1 MLKYILRRLLW
12 LPILLIIVSLVTFA
26 LARYGPGDPALL
38 RIGLRPATPE
48 TLARIRKEL
57 GTDQPFLVQYGK
69 YMYNFFQGDMG
80 ESYRFQGQ
88 KVNDIIERR
97 MWISAQ
103 LSFAALVVS
112 FAVGVPI
119 GLFAANK
126 QGTLIDSWVISIVVV
141 LSSIPALVTAPF
153 LLWIFVVQTHVL
165 PASGWGGIFDQRIIM
180 PLLSMGVPGIAAVAR
195 LTRASTLN
203 VLTQDYIR
211 TARAKGLSEGIVQVR
226 HVMKNSMIPIITILG
241 LALGGLVEGSI
252 ITESLYG
259 IPGIGRLVT
268 ESIGARDYPVILA
281 TTLIFAFTF
290 AIANLLADLIY
301 SYLDPR
307 IRYT

>member
-12 LPILLIIVSLVTFA
+12 LPILLVIVSLITFA
-26 LARYGPGDPALL
+26 LARFGPGDPALL

-48 TLARIRKEL
+48 TLARIRKDL

-69 YMYNFFQGDMG
+69 YMYGFFQGDLG

-88 KVNDIIERR
+88 EVSGIIKRR
-97 MWISAQ
+97 MWVSAQ
-103 LSFAALVVS
+103 LSFAALIVS
-112 FAVGVPI
+112 FGIGVPL
-119 GLFAANK
+119 GLFAANR
-126 QGTLIDSWVISIVVV
+126 QGTWIDSWIISIVVV
-141 LSSIPALVTAPF
+141 LSSVPALVTAPF
-153 LLWIFVVQTHVL
+153 LLWVFVVKTHVL
-165 PASGWGGIFDQRIIM
+165 PASGWGGIFDLRIIM
-180 PLLSMGVPGIAAVAR
+180 PLLSMGVPGIAAIAR

-211 TARAKGLSEGIVQVR
+211 TARAKGLSDLIVQVR
-226 HVMKNSMIPIITILG
+226 HIMKNSMIPIITIMG

>member
-12 LPILLIIVSLVTFA
+12 LPFLLIIVSFITFG

-38 RIGLRPATPE
+38 RLGQRAPTPE
-48 TLARIRKEL
+48 TVARIRKEL
-57 GTDQPFLVQYGK
+57 GTDKPFMVQYGK
-69 YMYNFFQGDMG
+69 YMYGFFQGDLG

-88 KVNDIIERR
+88 KVSDIIKRR
-97 MWISAQ
+97 MWVSAQ
-103 LSFAALVVS
+103 LSLSALLVS
-112 FAVGVPI
+112 FGFGVPI

-126 QGTLIDSWVISIVVV
+126 QGKWIDSWIISIVVI
-141 LSSIPALVTAPF
+141 LSSVPALVTAPF
-153 LLWIFVVQTHVL
+153 LLWVFVIKTHLL
-165 PASGWGGIFDQRIIM
+165 PASGWGGIFDVRIIM
-180 PLLSMGVPGIAAVAR
+180 PLLSLGVPGIAAVAR

-203 VLTQDYIR
+203 VLGQDFIR
-211 TARAKGLSEGIVQVR
+211 TARSKGLPEIVVQVR

-241 LALGGLVEGSI
+241 LSLGGLVEGSI

-268 ESIGARDYPVILA
+268 ESISGRDYPVILA
-281 TTLIFAFTF
+281 ITLIIAFTY
-290 AIANLLADLIY
+290 ALANLLADLIY

>member
-1 MLKYILRRLLW
+1 MLKYILRRLFW
-12 LPILLIIVSLVTFA
+12 LPFLLMVVSLITFA
-26 LARYGPGDPALL
+26 LARFGPGDPAQL

-57 GTDQPFLVQYGK
+57 GTDQPFIVQYGK
-69 YMYNFFQGDMG
+69 YMYGFFQGDLG

-88 KVNDIIERR
+88 QVSDIIQRR
-97 MWISAQ
+97 MWVSAQ
-103 LSFAALVVS
+103 LSFAALIVS
-112 FAVGVPI
+112 FAIGIPI

-126 QGTLIDSWVISIVVV
+126 QGTWIDSWIISVVV
-141 LSSIPALVTAPF
+141 ILSSVPALVTAPF
-153 LLWIFVVQTHVL
+153 LLWIFVVQTHIL
-165 PASGWGGIFDQRIIM
+165 PASGWGGMFDQRIIM

-195 LTRASTLN
+195 LSRASTLN

-211 TARAKGLSEGIVQVR
+211 TARAKGLSEHIVQIR
-226 HVMKNSMIPIITILG
+226 HIMKNSMIPIITIMG

-290 AIANLLADLIY
+290 AVANLLADLIY

>member
-12 LPILLIIVSLVTFA
+12 LPILLSIVSLITFA
-26 LARYGPGDPALL
+26 LALYGPGDPAQL
-38 RIGLRPATPE
+38 RIGLRPSTPE

-57 GTDQPFLVQYGK
+57 GTDRPFIVQYGD
-69 YMYNFFQGDMG
+69 YMYGFFQGDLG

-88 KVNDIIERR
+88 KVSDIIQRR
-97 MWISAQ
+97 MWVSAQ
-103 LSFAALVVS
+103 LSLAALIVS
-112 FAVGVPI
+112 FGIGVPL

-126 QGTLIDSWVISIVVV
+126 QGTWVDSWIISIVVI
-141 LSSIPALVTAPF
+141 LSSVPALVTAPF
-153 LLWIFVVQTHVL
+153 LLWIFVVKTHFL
-165 PASGWGGIFDQRIIM
+165 PASGWGGIFDVRIIM
-180 PLLSMGVPGIAAVAR
+180 PLLSLGVPGIAAVAR

-203 VLTQDYIR
+203 VLSQDYIR
-211 TARAKGLSEGIVQVR
+211 TARAKGLSELVVQGR
-226 HVMKNSMIPIITILG
+226 HIMKNSMIPIITILG

-268 ESIGARDYPVILA
+268 ESISARDYPVILA

-290 AIANLLADLIY
+290 AMANLLADLIY